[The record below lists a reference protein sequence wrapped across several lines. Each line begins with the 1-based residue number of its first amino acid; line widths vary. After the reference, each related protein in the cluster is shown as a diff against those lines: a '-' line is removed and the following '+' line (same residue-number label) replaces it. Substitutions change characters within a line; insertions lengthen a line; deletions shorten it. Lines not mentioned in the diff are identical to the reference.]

1 MVVFNLQIGLSSL
14 TDSISTRA
22 VNSSPTPTAFTNFCS
37 VDKKFLAEIYEQEN
51 LMNDLFPNTVSC
63 TNISK
68 IEPCKKCY
76 WCEEKKW
83 AFGMYDGCLK

>member
-1 MVVFNLQIGLSSL
+1 MSSSASKNLIMLFFLSPERLTVFKGNH
-14 TDSISTRA
+14 SI
-22 VNSSPTPTAFTNFCS
+22 S

-83 AFGMYDGCLK
+83 AFGMYDGCLT